1 MVFEKVAEV
10 IAEYKGMDA
19 SEITKETSFVD
30 DLKLDSLDTV
40 ELVMTIE
47 SEFDVTIEVNENMKT
62 VGDLVDLIEAQK

>member
-10 IAEYKGMDA
+10 IAEYKGVET

-40 ELVMTIE
+40 ELIMTIE
-47 SEFDVTIEVNENMKT
+47 SEFDVTVEVSENMKT
-62 VGDLVDLIEAQK
+62 VGDLVKLIEAQK